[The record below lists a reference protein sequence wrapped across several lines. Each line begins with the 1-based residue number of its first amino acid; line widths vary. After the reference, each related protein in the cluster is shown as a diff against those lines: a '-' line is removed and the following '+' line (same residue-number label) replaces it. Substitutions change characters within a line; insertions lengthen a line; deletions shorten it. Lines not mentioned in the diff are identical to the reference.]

1 MAKHVGSIPLLKFP
15 FLSQAISIKMYP
27 GLHEK
32 EQLLLSDPV
41 PQLICPF
48 CGAGHT
54 IYAYNKKFIPNQ
66 CECAVFQYDQDLHST
81 TQFM

>member
-1 MAKHVGSIPLLKFP
+1 MAKHDGDIPLLKFP
-15 FLSQAISIKMYP
+15 FLSQAIPIKMYP

-32 EQLLLSDPV
+32 EQLLFSDPV

-54 IYAYNKKFIPNQ
+54 TNVCKKHF
-66 CECAVFQYDQDLHST
+66 V
-81 TQFM
+81 TQ